1 VSDSVP
7 GQVGNASV
15 EETWTRL
22 QNAERSVLI
31 DVRTR
36 AEWSFVGLPDLG
48 AIGKRVLLVEWQS
61 FPDSQPNEAFV
72 TQLKSELDTL
82 GADRTWEIYFLCR
95 SGVRSLNAAKA
106 MAAEGYGRCFN
117 VANGFEGP
125 LDSERHRGS
134 TAGWK
139 AAGLPWGQG

>member
-1 VSDSVP
+1 MP

-15 EETWTRL
+15 DETWTRL
-22 QNAERSVLI
+22 QDAERSVLI

-36 AEWSFVGLPDLG
+36 AEWSFVGLPDLA

-61 FPDSQPNEAFV
+61 FPDSQPNGAFI
-72 TQLKSELDTL
+72 TQLKGELDTL
-82 GADRTWEIYFLCR
+82 GADPTWDLFFLCR
-95 SGVRSLNAAKA
+95 SGVRSLSAAKA
-106 MAAEGYGRCFN
+106 MAVEGYTRCFN

-125 LDSERHRGS
+125 LDSQRHRGS
-134 TAGWK
+134 TSGWK